1 MIKIKYGILQGL
13 SIEVLINNAKIEVL
27 FFNWFGIIV
36 NLFLNERNG
45 GMTKNMLAIT
55 ILFLTTSIL

>member
-13 SIEVLINNAKIEVL
+13 SIEVLIKNARVEVL

-36 NLFLNERNG
+36 IFLNERNG